1 MTKYLCS
8 QLLRSTDKLVEVIEP
23 KDLQNRRNLIN
34 CLHFTQVQSD
44 QTIKLKVPQSFPISG
59 QSKFYV
65 KRVVFKIAQRLSNI
79 WANFVIEY
87 VYKTL
92 QKNPNLVTLLAKKLL
107 SRYFLFLPIK
117 FNHLVGKVSL
127 VNINFQ
133 LKIR

>member
-1 MTKYLCS
+1 M
-8 QLLRSTDKLVEVIEP
+8 
-23 KDLQNRRNLIN
+23 
-34 CLHFTQVQSD
+34 
-44 QTIKLKVPQSFPISG
+44 
-59 QSKFYV
+59 
-65 KRVVFKIAQRLSNI
+65 AQRLSNI

-92 QKNPNLVTLLAKKLL
+92 QKKPNLVTLLAKKLL